1 MPRVNY
7 TKPALSF
14 QDQLQQLKNRG
25 LVIEDDQKAIFLLE
39 NISYYRLSGYW
50 YPLLQEP
57 KSSHI
62 FKPGASFN
70 QSFQL
75 YCFDKELRKL
85 VSSELEKIEVAIRA
99 KMIYILAHQ
108 YGSFWTNDPNLFSNQ
123 EKFSSTIFKL
133 KEEYKRSRED
143 FILAFK
149 ANYNDPLP
157 PAWMILEIS
166 SFGSLSNLYQN
177 LKPGR
182 SKRAIAKHFGLDD
195 GTFSSW
201 LHSLVYLRNICA
213 HHSRLWNKT
222 LSISPTIPVKPF
234 KQWLSVT
241 TITDTR
247 NGTVSTVNNRTYYI
261 LTMIVYLLQTV
272 NPQHKF
278 KEKFDALLKKYCN
291 VDPAAMGFT
300 SDWRNEPIWQLVKE

>member
-1 MPRVNY
+1 MPRVPY

-14 QDQLQQLKNRG
+14 QDQLQQLKERG

-57 KSSHI
+57 KSSHV
-62 FKPGASFN
+62 FKPDASFN

-108 YGSFWTNDPNLFSNQ
+108 YGAFWIDDSNLFSNPK
-123 EKFSSTIFKL
+123 KFNSTIDKL
-133 KEEYKRSRED
+133 REEYRRSRED

-149 ANYNDPLP
+149 VNYNNPLP
-157 PAWMILEIS
+157 PSWMILEIS
-166 SFGSLSNLYQN
+166 SFGSLSSLYEN

-182 SKRAIAKHFGLDD
+182 SKRAIAKHFGLDNS
-195 GTFSSW
+195 TFSSW
-201 LHSLVYLRNICA
+201 LHSIVYIRNICA

-222 LSISPTIPVKPF
+222 LSISPALPAKPYL
-234 KQWLSVT
+234 QWLTVT
-241 TITDTR
+241 TTTDTR
-247 NGTVSTVNNRTYYI
+247 NGKVSTINNKTYYI
-261 LTMIVYLLQTV
+261 LSMIIYLLQTV
-272 NPQHKF
+272 NPANNF
-278 KEKFDALLKKYCN
+278 KKKLFILLSKYCT
-291 VDPAAMGFT
+291 VDPAAMGFPV
-300 SDWRNEPIWQLVKE
+300 DWKDQSIWQS

>member
-1 MPRVNY
+1 MPRVPY
-7 TKPALSF
+7 AKPALSF
-14 QDQLQQLKNRG
+14 QDQLQQLKDRG

-62 FKPGASFN
+62 FKSNASFN

-99 KMIYILAHQ
+99 KMIYVLAHQ
-108 YGSFWTNDPNLFSNQ
+108 YGPFWINQRNLFFHQ
-123 EKFSSTIFKL
+123 EKFDSTIYKL
-133 KEEYKRSRED
+133 KEEYRRSRED

-157 PAWMILEIS
+157 PSWMILEIS
-166 SFGSLSNLYQN
+166 SFGSLSSLYQN

-195 GTFSSW
+195 KTFSSW
-201 LHSLVYLRNICA
+201 LHSIVYIRNICA
-213 HHSRLWNKT
+213 HHSRLWNKM
-222 LSISPTIPVKPF
+222 LSISPALPAKPKF
-234 KQWLSVT
+234 QWLTVT
-241 TITDTR
+241 TTTDTR
-247 NGTVSTVNNRTYYI
+247 NGKVLDVNNRTYYI
-261 LTMIVYLLQTV
+261 LSMIIYLLHTV
-272 NPQHKF
+272 NPTNTF
-278 KEKFDALLKKYCN
+278 KEKFFKLLSKYN
-291 VDPAAMGFT
+291 IVDPTAMGFPP
-300 SDWRNEPIWQLVKE
+300 DWKDQLIWQLV